1 MYFLLAG
8 IIAVALK
15 FLEMGPVAT
24 WSWWVVLAPFAM
36 AVAWWTYADASG
48 YTKKKEMK
56 KMADKKQERI
66 DRQREAMGIIKR
78 KGPR

>member
-56 KMADKKQERI
+56 KRT
-66 DRQREAMGIIKR
+66 KR
-78 KGPR
+78 